1 MQLTP
6 LKIEVTKERAL
17 SLIKEYKDV
26 PYKEPTDKVIISIL
40 EYQLKKTKPII
51 NVVDAMIRGGFNV
64 DGAPD
69 IVLAPLAATEIFC
82 DSYDTNVFA
91 LYDKILEET
100 NEDGEILRSIDPA
113 GWDFEV
119 GNIDRSVGW
128 ETSRA
133 LLPAIPPRIRPK
145 SPKKH
150 FVLWEAEWELMP
162 QLGDPALL
170 KQIHGPFFQVV
181 NVWDLT
187 KLEEKVLRG
196 LIVDDEDSCE
206 DV

>member
-17 SLIKEYKDV
+17 SLIREYKDA

-51 NVVDAMIRGGFNV
+51 NVADAMIRGGCNEAE
-64 DGAPD
+64 APH
-69 IVLAPLAATEIFC
+69 IVLAPLTSTEIYC
-82 DSYDTNVFA
+82 NAMSPDTFI
-91 LYDKILEET
+91 LYDKTLEEI
-100 NEDGEILRSIDPA
+100 NEDGDFIKSIDPN
-113 GWDFEV
+113 GWQFEV
-119 GNIDRSVGW
+119 GNPDQGRGW
-128 ETSRA
+128 DTSRA

-145 SPKKH
+145 NPKKH
-150 FVLWEAEWELMP
+150 FVLWEANWELMP

-196 LIVDDEDSCE
+196 LIVEDEDESL
-206 DV
+206 

>member
-17 SLIKEYKDV
+17 SLIKEYKDA

-51 NVVDAMIRGGFNV
+51 NVADAMIRGGCNEAE
-64 DGAPD
+64 APN
-69 IVLAPLAATEIFC
+69 IVLAPLTSTEIYC
-82 DSYDTNVFA
+82 NAMSPDTFI
-91 LYDKILEET
+91 LYDKTLEEI
-100 NEDGEILRSIDPA
+100 NEDGDFIKSIDPN
-113 GWDFEV
+113 GWQFEV
-119 GNIDRSVGW
+119 GNPDQGRAW
-128 ETSRA
+128 DTSRA

-145 SPKKH
+145 NPKKH
-150 FVLWEAEWELMP
+150 FVLWEANWELMP

-196 LIVDDEDSCE
+196 LIVEDEDESL
-206 DV
+206 